1 MGKIT
6 GLRYLF
12 FLVLLLWSMS
22 GCFPYNKLA
31 EGETRLK
38 KNEIIIEGDNLNEK
52 QKSRLKSDLGGSYK
66 QVPNQS
72 LLGLGL
78 HLDTRLYYATDEPG
92 DTSKFKNF
100 LRKSFVERPSVY
112 NSELTK
118 VTAESMAYYLQN
130 KGYKDAVVRDTIY
143 TNKKN
148 TKAQYIATPGEQ
160 FVIDSVYFNSPD
172 SAIQILLND
181 LSVATV
187 LIPGSPV
194 SDALFNAESKRI
206 TDALQNQ
213 GYAYFET
220 NFIKPRGLPKGNRV
234 VVYYDVLVPP
244 EVGFHQKYHI
254 GTVYVDPYYVKAGS
268 LVRERD
274 TVDVDG
280 VYFIFDKNVP
290 RKIKAQNILK
300 SIFIRPGD
308 LYMENNFLKTVQ
320 QLRNL
325 AIIKDVNILE
335 NRDKEN
341 KAILNFEVFLYPNK
355 RMSIGGDLELNNSTY
370 SIDDAN
376 LIGISTSIN
385 YRNRNLFKNAA
396 LFTSRARFGFELD
409 IASSGGED
417 LLYSRDVSLLN
428 DLYFPRLVDIFRT
441 WKGLRALRIIN
452 DEFYTNLKDKTK
464 SRLSLNYEN
473 ISLFDFYDYSS
484 FNTTY
489 GYDYQPDQRNRF
501 QLNQVGVNLL
511 LVNKDSAFLVIER
524 NNPFLQRSFDDQLL
538 TGFLFRDLTYT
549 HQGKINRNNT
559 SFYFSGSLELS
570 GGEVY
575 LANTISNAISGS
587 GKTFSFINNVEY
599 AQYVRMEADVRWFK
613 YLRGEQ
619 SLAFRLSSG
628 VAFNY
633 GFSDEVP
640 YVKQFFI
647 GGPNSVRAW
656 RIRELG
662 PGEYRDPLTIPT
674 PGPNTN
680 GTVPFFQSGD
690 FSLEMNAEYRFDL
703 LRIFGYTI
711 ESAFFVDAGNVWT
724 VGYDENRKGSQ
735 LSWSAR
741 RDPDDPTTLI
751 GRNFLKQIAVGAG
764 TGIRLDFSYFVLRF
778 DAAIK
783 LRNPFPDPVE
793 GQFWIDREWR
803 KLQLRDFNY
812 NLAVGYPF

>member
-1 MGKIT
+1 MGKIK

-12 FLVLLLWSMS
+12 FLVLLGLSLG
-22 GCFPYNKLA
+22 GCFPYGKLA

-38 KNEIIIEGDNLNEK
+38 KNEIVIEGDDLSK
-52 QKSRLKSDLGGSYK
+52 KKKSRLKSDLASNYK

-72 LLGLGL
+72 LFGLGL
-78 HLDTRLYYATDEPG
+78 HLDTRLYYVTDEPG

-112 NSELTK
+112 DAERTRAT
-118 VTAESMAYYLQN
+118 VESMFFYLQN
-130 KGYKDAVVRDTIY
+130 KGYKDAIVRDTSF

-148 TKAQYIATPGEQ
+148 TKTRYIATPGPQ
-160 FVIDSVYFNSPD
+160 YVIDSVYFYSPD

-181 LSVATV
+181 LSATTYLV
-187 LIPGSPV
+187 PGSPV
-194 SDALFNAESKRI
+194 SDAVFNAESKRI

-213 GYAYFET
+213 GYAYFEA

-244 EVGFHQKYHI
+244 ETGFHQKYHI

-274 TVDVDG
+274 TVTVDG

-308 LYMENNFLKTVQ
+308 LYKEENFLKSIQ

-325 AIIKDVNILE
+325 AIIKDVNIIE
-335 NRDKEN
+335 TIDEGEKD
-341 KAILNFEVFLYPNK
+341 ILNFSVFLYPNK
-355 RMSIGGDLELNNSTY
+355 RMSVGSDLELNNSTY

-376 LIGISTSIN
+376 LIGISTSVN

-417 LLYSRDVSLLN
+417 FLYSRDISLLN
-428 DLYFPRLVDIFRT
+428 DLYFPRLVDVLRT
-441 WKGLRALRIIN
+441 WKGLRAIGIIN
-452 DEFYTNLKDKTK
+452 ENFYTNLKDKTK

-473 ISLFDFYDYSS
+473 TSLFNFYDYSS

-489 GYDYQPDQRNRF
+489 GYDFQPDQRNRL
-501 QLNQVGVNLL
+501 QLNQVGINLL
-511 LVNKDSAFLVIER
+511 LVNKDSAFLEIER

-538 TGFLFRDLTYT
+538 TGFLFRDLTFT
-549 HQGKINRNNT
+549 HQGKINRNNV
-559 SFYFSGSLELS
+559 SFYFSGNFELS
-570 GGEVY
+570 GGEVF
-575 LANTISNAISGS
+575 LANKINNAISGNN
-587 GKTFSFINNVEY
+587 KTFSFLNGVEY
-599 AQYVRMEADVRWFK
+599 AQYVRMETDFRWFK
-613 YLRGEQ
+613 YLSGEQ
-619 SLAFRLSSG
+619 SLAFRLNAG
-628 VAFNY
+628 VGFNY

-662 PGEYRDPLTIPT
+662 PGEYEDPLTINPI
-674 PGPNTN
+674 PGAPP
-680 GTVPFFQSGD
+680 VPFFQSGD
-690 FSLEMNAEYRFDL
+690 FILEMSGEYRFDV

-724 VGYDENRKGSQ
+724 IGYDENRKGSQ
-735 LSWSAR
+735 LSWSPR
-741 RDPDDPTTLI
+741 PDPADPSTLI

-764 TGIRLDFSYFVLRF
+764 TGLRLDFSYFVLRF
-778 DAAIK
+778 DAAVK
-783 LRNPFPDPVE
+783 LRNPFPDDDDN
-793 GQFWIDREWR
+793 FWINRNWR